1 MTDQRLK
8 LQTALC
14 SPNQVASGQPIL
26 SRGWKIVQIVQV
38 DLLSVLINVVNLL
51 SVLKNQVDDA
61 WRCKSNLGLLATKPV
76 GLLQSNFQEAQVGL
90 APPGVVDLG
99 FKHAE

>member
-1 MTDQRLK
+1 MTDQRFK
-8 LQTALC
+8 VQTALC
-14 SPNQVASGQPIL
+14 SPNQGASGQRVL
-26 SRGWKIVQIVQV
+26 SKCRKVVQIVQV

-61 WRCKSNLGLLATKPV
+61 WRCKSNLGLLAIALKQPD
-76 GLLQSNFQEAQVGL
+76 GLRCQEAQVGL